1 MKPRSLAVLII
12 VVNQV
17 FTSVSKAQMW
27 GTGMW
32 GGMQSCPYG
41 YGAANGASDVQD
53 EINDELEEIRELKHN
68 RREDQRRQRELEKRK
83 QKYLDAI
90 NGSFNS
96 GWAGVI
102 IDHIEGGFSCCNQ
115 PPPAVGYPTSNPPV
129 YDSPN
134 DDYVPLPQPPVR
146 PPPPPPQGPGG
157 GKPPNKLSDIFE
169 PAKSGG
175 RAPANVGGPAP
186 AAQAPQAA
194 QVADDIEATGGP
206 LVGGA
211 GGANGGVSPWDAD
224 LPDGN
229 GFPGEGGGPNCAP
242 PNALNQTRR
251 WKQFYCREGG
261 EVSRGIC
268 RDARMTTPEA
278 RRGAEC
284 DRAIAEYRKIYNELM
299 ALTRKIASYDDEIQA
314 RQDRIRELRRD
325 MREESREGRLE
336 AGCRECERHS
346 RRAERG
352 PSLTSMALPLIGG
365 LLGAAGSM
373 YLGYQANKQGNQING
388 RLGWPAQPYNA
399 FGYGYPFMA
408 MGIQGAVA
416 AGTNGGFGCAPGM
429 YGGGPFG
436 PYGMG
441 SPFGYGLGPYGMM
454 NGPFGYPNMFG
465 MNPMMG
471 GGMYA
476 PGMGPWGMSGPWGN
490 GYNPM
495 FGMGAGMGMGMP
507 GVGLGGGIGL
517 GMGGYPGMGMGMG
530 YPGMGMGMGM
540 PGIGFGLGGGLGMGM
555 PMAGMGAMG
564 YPMYPGAG
572 LGGGVGAGIGMGMP
586 YAGYGLTPGF
596 GMGGMGYPGYGGGY
610 GMPGY
615 GMGVGMGGSPYM
627 MAAMSQ
633 YRAQMG
639 LNQEYNSLVYRMN
652 QLNNGMLGAGLGGG
666 AGAYGGYGLYQP
678 YGVGYGLGA
687 GINAGFGVGGGL
699 GVYGGGYGLG
709 APGTTR

>member
-1 MKPRSLAVLII
+1 MKPRGLAVSII
-12 VVNQV
+12 VVTQV

-32 GGMQSCPYG
+32 GGMQACPYG
-41 YGAANGASDVQD
+41 YGAANGASDLQD
-53 EINDELEEIRELKHN
+53 EINDLQEDIRELKHN
-68 RREDQRRQRELEKRK
+68 KREDERRQRDLEKK
-83 QKYLDAI
+83 KAKYADAI

-96 GWAGVI
+96 GWGGVI
-102 IDHIEGGFSCCNQ
+102 IDHMEGGYSCCNQ
-115 PPPAVGYPTSNPPV
+115 PQGGGGYPTSSPPV
-129 YDSPN
+129 YESPN
-134 DDYVPLPQPPVR
+134 DQYEPIPQPAPRPAPPLPK
-146 PPPPPPQGPGG
+146 GPSS
-157 GKPPNKLSDIFE
+157 GKPGNKLSDIFE
-169 PAKSGG
+169 PSTGGG
-175 RAPANVGGPAP
+175 RAPASTAP
-186 AAQAPQAA
+186 VTVAAAAQTVQP
-194 QVADDIEATGGP
+194 DDIEAGGP
-206 LVGGA
+206 VGGA
-211 GGANGGVSPWDAD
+211 GGAPAPTTGGISPWDVD
-224 LPDGN
+224 LPDG
-229 GFPGEGGGPNCAP
+229 GGMPGEGGGPNCAP

-251 WKQFYCREGG
+251 WKQYYCRESG

-278 RRGAEC
+278 RKGAEC
-284 DRAIAEYRKIYNELM
+284 DRAIAEYRKVYNELM
-299 ALTRKIASYDDEIQA
+299 ALTRKIASYDDEIQSL
-314 RQDRIRELRRD
+314 QDQIRERRHD
-325 MREESREGRLE
+325 MREEAREGRLE
-336 AGCRECERHS
+336 AGCRECERHA

-352 PSLTSMALPLIGG
+352 PSLASMALPLIGG

-429 YGGGPFG
+429 YGGGPMG

-495 FGMGAGMGMGMP
+495 FGMGMGGMGMP
-507 GVGLGGGIGL
+507 GIGIGAGIGL
-517 GMGGYPGMGMGMG
+517 GMGGYPGMGMGM
-530 YPGMGMGMGM
+530 PGF
-540 PGIGFGLGGGLGMGM
+540 GIGLGGGLGMGY
-555 PMAGMGAMG
+555 PGMAGMGAMG
-564 YPMYPGAG
+564 YPAYGGPGM
-572 LGGGVGAGIGMGMP
+572 GVGFGAGIGMGMP

-596 GMGGMGYPGYGGGY
+596 GMGGFGGYPGMGYPGMGGYGGY
-610 GMPGY
+610 GM
-615 GMGVGMGGSPYM
+615 GMGGSPYM
-627 MAAMSQ
+627 MAAMAQ
-633 YRAQMG
+633 QRAQMG

-652 QLNNGMLGAGLGGG
+652 QLNNGMLGAGLGG
-666 AGAYGGYGLYQP
+666 APGAYGGYGLYQP
-678 YGVGYGLGA
+678 YGGGYGLGV
-687 GINAGFGVGGGL
+687 GINAGFGVGGAGGL

-709 APGTTR
+709 APGATR